1 MVSLKSTR
9 SPAFFAGQKRLLLW
23 SVLTFVV
30 IGAGAFAYYWWVYRP
45 NLSAAA
51 PTVQTATARRGD
63 LIISASGTGALL
75 APEDDLSFTATGQVK
90 VTHVYVEAGD
100 TVEAG
105 KLLVEADS
113 TQAQVDYDQAKNAYD
128 SLTSLTAIADAR
140 TAIANAQTSLDSARN
155 DLEYLISPEVV
166 YWETQGQQA
175 DEELRKAQ
183 ARVDRSPSDP
193 AAQQSLQA
201 AKDRVGFMNDQLA
214 EAWKNYYDVYVP
226 ETFPIAVDRDKDT
239 YLVPTDL
246 EIQKARTAIGTAET
260 QLKQGKELLAVL
272 TGGAMPES
280 TTNPGLLTLEQA
292 QRALADAQANLDGT
306 KIVAPIAG
314 RVVAVNATEGSKVG
328 TRLVAGATPTPEAPG
343 TTTSAPATI
352 IVLADTT
359 QPYILTYWDPSDWD
373 KVRLGNDAQ
382 ITFDNL
388 PDQSFSGKVS
398 EVDKTLYI
406 SGNTTAVQGQV
417 SLDASYAAL
426 DLPLGATAS
435 VEVISQSAR
444 NAVLIP
450 VGALHEISPGKYEV
464 FVVTNGKLELRSVE
478 VGLQDQTN
486 AQITSG
492 LQPGEVVSTG
502 LAQTQ

>member
-1 MVSLKSTR
+1 VWF
-9 SPAFFAGQKRLLLW
+9 AFLIVA
-23 SVLTFVV
+23 
-30 IGAGAFAYYWWVYRP
+30 IGAGAFAYYWWIYRP
-45 NLSAAA
+45 NLAAA
-51 PTVQTATARRGD
+51 TPTLQTATARRGD
-63 LIISASGTGALL
+63 LIISAGGTGTLL

-100 TVEAG
+100 TVQAG
-105 KLLVEADS
+105 ELLVEADS
-113 TQAQVDYDQAKNAYD
+113 TQAQVDYDQAQNAYNG
-128 SLTSLTAIADAR
+128 LTSLTAIADAR
-140 TAIANAQTSLDSARN
+140 TAVANAQSSLESARN
-155 DLEYLISPEVV
+155 NLEYLISPDVV
-166 YWETQGQQA
+166 YWEDQSQLA
-175 DEELRKAQ
+175 DEELKKAQ

-193 AAQQSLQA
+193 AAQQSLQT
-201 AKDRVGFMNDQLA
+201 AKDRTGFMSDKLA

-226 ETFPIAVDRDKDT
+226 ETFPIAVDKINKDT

-246 EIQKARTAIGTAET
+246 EIQKARTAIGAAET
-260 QLKQGKELLAVL
+260 QLEQGKELLGVL
-272 TGGAMPES
+272 TGGAMPRN
-280 TTNPGLLTLEQA
+280 TTNPGLLKLEQA
-292 QRALADAQANLDGT
+292 QRALADAKVNLDGT

-314 RVVAVNATEGSKVG
+314 QIIAVNATEGSKVG

-352 IVLADTT
+352 VVLANTS

-373 KVRLGNDAQ
+373 KIRVGNEAQ
-382 ITFDNL
+382 ITFDDL
-388 PDQSFSGKVS
+388 PDQSFSGKVA
-398 EVDKTLYI
+398 EVDRTLYI

-417 SLDASYAAL
+417 SLDAAYTTL

-450 VGALHEISPGKYEV
+450 VEALHEISPGKYEV

-478 VGLQDQTN
+478 VGLEDQTT

-492 LQPGEVVSTG
+492 LEPGEVVSTG